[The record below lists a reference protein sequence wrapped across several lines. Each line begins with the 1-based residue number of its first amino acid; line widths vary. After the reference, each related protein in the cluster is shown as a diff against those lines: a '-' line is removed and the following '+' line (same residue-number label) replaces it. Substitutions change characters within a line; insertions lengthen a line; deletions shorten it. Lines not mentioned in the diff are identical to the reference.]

1 MVRGLLSYL
10 RAFIQLGEV
19 MHLQR
24 GLVSIFIVVGAL
36 AACAPAHKRPEPAPS
51 APARPQAPAP
61 VPPPES
67 LAPVPPG
74 ATSVKVNSLEQ
85 KILDATNA
93 FRKENGLPPLKPT
106 VRLLSIAQSH
116 ARNMAR
122 QDKYGDSDQN
132 GHVLDGQGLDYRIK
146 VGGYAFSR
154 VAENVGYQLRRSG
167 PADAMMEGW
176 KKSPGH
182 RKNMLL
188 PDITELG
195 VGAAQ
200 GKSARWYFVQVFGRP
215 DTPPRRQAL
224 IHQARSK
231 GV

>member
-1 MVRGLLSYL
+1 MRLHY
-10 RAFIQLGEV
+10 RF
-19 MHLQR
+19 
-24 GLVSIFIVVGAL
+24 VSILLVAGAL
-36 AACAPAHKRPEPAPS
+36 AACAPTHQRPEPAPS

-61 VPPPES
+61 VSSPES

-74 ATSVKVNSLEQ
+74 STSIKVNGLEQ
-85 KILDATNA
+85 RVIEATNA
-93 FRKENGLPPLKPT
+93 FRKQNGLPPLKPS

-122 QDKYGDSDQN
+122 QDKFGDSDQN
-132 GHVLDGQGLDYRIK
+132 GHVLDGRSLDYRIK

-154 VAENVGYQLRRSG
+154 VAENVGYQRGRSG

-195 VGAAQ
+195 VGAAHV
-200 GKSARWYFVQVFGRP
+200 ARECDR
-215 DTPPRRQAL
+215 
-224 IHQARSK
+224 
-231 GV
+231 